1 MAKQSISRK
10 ETQVSMGD
18 SVGKQLEQTVSVD
31 DNSLPSPQELQLYQ
45 QIDPQIIPFLI
56 ETSIKEQTHRHYM
69 DKEKLKILK
78 NSERKTWRINW
89 WGMFLLSCF
98 LFYCWDWQLSLY
110 TSINHGL
117 QEFWEE
123 LQLLKLCLYSLTQE
137 RILQRNDEEKDSLK
151 KK

>member
-10 ETQVSMGD
+10 ETEVSMGN

-56 ETSIKEQTHRHYM
+56 ETSKKEQNHRHCM

-78 NSERKTWRINW
+78 NSERKNWRMNW
-89 WGMFLLSCF
+89 WGMFFAFCF
-98 LFYCWDWQLSLY
+98 LVLFMVVAAFALY
-110 TSINHGL
+110 LDKTWFSALFGGTAIATVVSIFIDAGKNSS
-117 QEFWEE
+117 
-123 LQLLKLCLYSLTQE
+123 K
-137 RILQRNDEEKDSLK
+137 NDEEKESLK